1 MFWSKDFWVFFR
13 KNKYSIRSLTS
24 LIAKIL
30 EIQMSIYNRYLY
42 KYLAHLLEK
51 NKMNLL
57 IHNEGNMSVFS
68 NPS

>member
-1 MFWSKDFWVFFR
+1 
-13 KNKYSIRSLTS
+13 
-24 LIAKIL
+24 
-30 EIQMSIYNRYLY
+30 MSIYNRYLY
-42 KYLAHLLEK
+42 KYLAQLMEK